1 MTVWYVLP
9 EQSSTTF
16 YLRVRWIIAR
26 RPQLARDGLLAAQIQ
41 AINLSVKATAKSAY
55 ATLPNKSS
63 KPRTSKKGANP
74 EDSIDLSSVSGP
86 AGKKVGT
93 SRSPTSYQY
102 FKKAQYEQLKSSSTQ
117 PIRVA
122 SVEKE
127 LSAKWK
133 ALSDEQRQPYVD
145 MVQVKTKKVTKKLN
159 GYQFWMK
166 TNVPSVT
173 ARNPK
178 ISPKQVFTS
187 MGHEWKAMTDA
198 DKQTWKEK
206 AEKEFASSEHA

>member
-1 MTVWYVLP
+1 MHAGPSWREMASWLHKSKQLTCLSRLLP
-9 EQSSTTF
+9 KSG
-16 YLRVRWIIAR
+16 
-26 RPQLARDGLLAAQIQ
+26 LAVEPCSFLCQ
-41 AINLSVKATAKSAY
+41 SAY

>member
-1 MTVWYVLP
+1 MGSWLHKSKQLSSLSRLLP
-9 EQSSTTF
+9 KSGLAVEPCSFLCQS
-16 YLRVRWIIAR
+16 
-26 RPQLARDGLLAAQIQ
+26 G
-41 AINLSVKATAKSAY
+41 Y
-55 ATLPNKSS
+55 ATLPIKSS
-63 KPRTSKKGANP
+63 KPRTSKKGASP
-74 EDSIDLSSVSGP
+74 EDSIDLSSVSEP

-93 SRSPTSYQY
+93 SRSPSSYHY

-117 PIRVA
+117 PIRVS

-145 MVQVKTKKVTKKLN
+145 MVPVKAKKMPKKLN

-166 TNVPSVT
+166 TNVPTVM

-178 ISPKQVFTS
+178 ISSKQVFTS
-187 MGHEWKAMTDA
+187 MGQEWKTMTDA
-198 DKQTWKEK
+198 NKQVWKDK
-206 AEKEFASSEHA
+206 AEKEFASTEHA

>member
-1 MTVWYVLP
+1 MGSWLHKSKQLSSLSRLLP
-9 EQSSTTF
+9 KSGLAVEPCSFLCQS
-16 YLRVRWIIAR
+16 
-26 RPQLARDGLLAAQIQ
+26 G
-41 AINLSVKATAKSAY
+41 Y

-63 KPRTSKKGANP
+63 KPRTSKKGASP
-74 EDSIDLSSVSGP
+74 EDPTDLSSLSEP

-93 SRSPTSYQY
+93 SRSPSSYHY
-102 FKKAQYEQLKSSSTQ
+102 FKKTQYELLKKSSTQ
-117 PIRVA
+117 PIRVS

-145 MVQVKTKKVTKKLN
+145 MVPVKAKKMPKKLN

-166 TNVPSVT
+166 TNVPSVM

-178 ISPKQVFTS
+178 ISSKQVFTS

-198 DKQTWKEK
+198 NKQVWKKK
-206 AEKEFASSEHA
+206 AEKEFASTEHA